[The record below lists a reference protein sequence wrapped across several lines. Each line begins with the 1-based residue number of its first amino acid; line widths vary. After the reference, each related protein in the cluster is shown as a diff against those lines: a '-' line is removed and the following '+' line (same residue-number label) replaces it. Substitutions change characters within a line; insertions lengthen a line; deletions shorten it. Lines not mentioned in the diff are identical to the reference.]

1 MSSILPGSTIGDI
14 SLGTENNSEF
24 RLLPCACGRHAI
36 SFALPP
42 NIGTNHETLARVT
55 RFWHAT
61 RTRTVPAG
69 TATIATVRR

>member
-1 MSSILPGSTIGDI
+1 
-14 SLGTENNSEF
+14 
-24 RLLPCACGRHAI
+24 LPCACGRHAI